1 MKRPVSPRPAATQ
14 RHFAIRRWLLLGAF
28 GVAGAAVL
36 GRAFHLQAVEHEK
49 WAAEALAQQQE
60 RVPLP
65 ARRGAVYDRD
75 GEPLALSHET
85 FRVSVAPGELR
96 DRRAARDL
104 LVDILSLSRR
114 EAERATDTERR
125 WVVLAGRFS
134 AEQRERIGRVAGIY
148 FERNLERLYPRGQV
162 GRELIGVVTRDGRAL
177 GGVEQQFDDLL
188 RGRHGYSVVRRDA
201 LGRTQPALS
210 LPVVPPVDGA
220 DVHLTIDL
228 DLQEIA
234 DDALRSA
241 VARANAS
248 GGDLLLLDAHTGE
261 ILAAAS
267 RRGTRGRSL
276 TAITEPY
283 EPGSTLKPLFAA
295 ALLAERRATRHD
307 SIFAE
312 NGRWQ
317 LPGRTISD
325 THAMQWASLE
335 EVIRESSNIGIVK
348 FVNRLSPGEQYR
360 YLRDFGFGTP
370 TGVDYPSESAGRL
383 RRPSDWSRMS
393 PASLAMGYEIGV
405 TPLQLAAAYG
415 ALANGGML
423 VEPYLLREIRDP
435 TGRVLERRE
444 PRALRRVLP
453 EEVARQ
459 MTEMLASVVA
469 DGTATRASVDN
480 FGVAGKTGTS
490 RRTGA
495 NGRYIGGSYTGS
507 FVGYFP
513 ASDPQ
518 IVILVKI
525 DEPRGDYYGGLT
537 AAPVTRET
545 LQGILAS
552 RSPSLDL
559 GRFVANRPL
568 AAAGGSAL
576 LATTAP
582 APAPARSPEAVPHI
596 VEVSE
601 AAPEEVEMVER
612 PSTSVPELTGLPLR
626 EAARRAH
633 AAGFLVRLNGSGN
646 VERTLPEGGRNALA
660 GDTLLIVGE
669 RR

>member
-1 MKRPVSPRPAATQ
+1 M
-14 RHFAIRRWLLLGAF
+14 RRWLLLSAF
-28 GVAGAAVL
+28 GLAAAAVL
-36 GRAFHLQAVEHEK
+36 GRAFHLQALEHEK

-75 GEPLALSHET
+75 GVPIALSHET
-85 FRVSVAPGELR
+85 FRVSIAPGELR
-96 DRRAARDL
+96 DRRAARDI
-104 LVDILSLSRR
+104 LVDVLALSRR
-114 EAERATDTERR
+114 DAERATEPGRR
-125 WVVLAGRFS
+125 WVVLPGRFS
-134 AEQRERIGRVAGIY
+134 VEQRERVGRVAGIY
-148 FERNLERLYPRGQV
+148 FERDLERFYPQGQV

-177 GGVEQQFDDLL
+177 GGIEQQFDDLL

-201 LGRTQPALS
+201 RGRTHPSLS
-210 LPVVPPVDGA
+210 LPVEPPVDGA

-241 VARANAS
+241 VSRANAS

-267 RRGTRGRSL
+267 RRGTRGRTL

-283 EPGSTLKPLFAA
+283 EPGSTLKPLLAA
-295 ALLAERRATRHD
+295 ALLAERRATRND

-317 LPGRTISD
+317 LPGRTITD

-348 FVNRLSPGEQYR
+348 FVTRLQPGEQYR

-383 RRPSDWSRMS
+383 RRPSEWSRLS

-415 ALANGGML
+415 ALANGGVL
-423 VEPYLLREIRDP
+423 VEPYLLREIRGP
-435 TGRVLERRE
+435 NGEMLQRRE

-453 EEVARQ
+453 EDVAEQ

-469 DGTATRASVDN
+469 DGTATRAAVDN

-490 RRTGA
+490 RRTGP
-495 NGRYIGGSYTGS
+495 NGRYIGGSYTAS

-552 RSPSLDL
+552 RSSAVDL
-559 GRFVANRPL
+559 GRVVTRQTL

-576 LATTAP
+576 LATGAAVPSP
-582 APAPARSPEAVPHI
+582 APAESPQVVDLAAL
-596 VEVSE
+596 
-601 AAPEEVEMVER
+601 AAPE
-612 PSTSVPELTGLPLR
+612 STAGRAAATVPQLTGLPLR
-626 EAARRAH
+626 EAVRRAH
-633 AAGFLVRLNGSGN
+633 DAGFLVRLRGSG
-646 VERTLPEGGRNALA
+646 VVARTEPETGVALHA
-660 GDTLLIVGE
+660 GDTLVVIGE
-669 RR
+669 PR